1 MNINKMLNDTITSVK
16 STYDKTNLNPFP
28 KIPEKIEITVKLD
41 IAGTYSDGIDALDKL
56 TPARINQIVSIF
68 KKHQKTIT
76 KLIEDE
82 IK

>member
-1 MNINKMLNDTITSVK
+1 MNINKMLDDTISSVK
-16 STYDKTNLNPFP
+16 STYNKANLNPFP

-56 TPARINQIVSIF
+56 TPARINQIVAIF
-68 KKHQKTIT
+68 KRHQKTIV
-76 KLIEDE
+76 KVVEDQ

>member
-1 MNINKMLNDTITSVK
+1 MLDDTISSVK
-16 STYDKTNLNPFP
+16 NTYNKTNLNPFP
-28 KIPEKIEITVKLD
+28 KIPEKIEITVKFD
-41 IAGTYSDGIDALDKL
+41 IAGTYSDGIDALEKL
-56 TPARINQIVSIF
+56 TPVRIQQIVGIF